1 MQPLDENPSRS
12 EAFLRESIKLASEA
26 LIEAEVKHK
35 KEIQVLISSMVEK
48 HEGVRET
55 LENELSELRHS
66 RSWRFTKPLRI
77 VYAFFSRKD

>member
-1 MQPLDENPSRS
+1 MQPLDDNPSRS

-35 KEIQVLISSMVEK
+35 KEIQVL
-48 HEGVRET
+48 
-55 LENELSELRHS
+55 ENKLSELRQS

-77 VYAFFSRKD
+77 VYAFFSRND